1 MLPQKFTERMQD
13 MLGEEYPAFLES
25 YKEDRI
31 QGLRVNTLKGTAGGF
46 SYEGSVF
53 FGTDPWSQ
61 SGFYYDSAS
70 QPGKHPY
77 HEAGSIIYRS
87 PARWALLYS
96 WIYNRDSVC
105 WICARLRRKEH
116 PDRGGHEAAE
126 SCQQRDTSGQGEDPV
141 GECGADGD
149 CKRSSHK

>member
-31 QGLRVNTLKGTAGGF
+31 QGLRVNTLKGTAADFLTRAPF
-46 SYEGSVF
+46 SLEPI
-53 FGTDPWSQ
+53 PWSQ

-77 HEAGSIIYRS
+77 HEAGVYYIPVSYTHLDVYKRQDHTLPS
-87 PARWALLYS
+87 HTLLY
-96 WIYNRDSVC
+96 R
-105 WICARLRRKEH
+105 
-116 PDRGGHEAAE
+116 
-126 SCQQRDTSGQGEDPV
+126 QRVNSN
-141 GECGADGD
+141 
-149 CKRSSHK
+149 